1 MKLVS
6 VIEYRRCHLY
16 KTRDALGLSKRRVEE
31 ERPLFDTRVT
41 ILDRKLS
48 VNIRARMENSLFRDR
63 ILFSKIAKGTFPF
76 LFFDVFD
83 FFFFYFLFF
92 LSMRY

>member
-76 LFFDVFD
+76 LSFDVFD
-83 FFFFYFLFF
+83 FFFSIFYSFF
-92 LSMRY
+92 RY